1 MTTLLR
7 SLAVGGG
14 LAVAAGP
21 ADTSATI
28 GHGIGGRGAY
38 SEPSRWPPSTVSTEP
53 VM

>member
-14 LAVAAGP
+14 LAVAAN
-21 ADTSATI
+21 TSATI
-28 GHGIGGRGAY
+28 RHGIGGRGAY